1 MNDGEIQRM
10 LASIPIQRLRE
21 SGVLDTLLR
30 LAVPASGA
38 AGDSEET
45 DNQIDAIA
53 NMSAEEMVHLA
64 LGSRGNHPETK
75 S

>member
-1 MNDGEIQRM
+1 
-10 LASIPIQRLRE
+10 
-21 SGVLDTLLR
+21 VLDTLLG

-53 NMSAEEMVHLA
+53 NMSAEEMIHLA